1 MTPEQLEKKKL
12 KAEYKQNQ
20 KERKLS
26 FEQFKKENTEPKKD
40 NRILTGLLEGEKLLP
55 DDYPVYAH
63 YLYVE
68 EYANNQFK
76 VISSDVF
83 GNVARLK
90 EILNSKSSQPCIN
103 IYSCNLVKRN
113 LI

>member
-26 FEQFKKENTEPKKD
+26 FEQLKKENTEPKKD
-40 NRILTGLLEGEKLLP
+40 NRILIGLVEGEKLLP
-55 DDYPVYAH
+55 DDYPVH
-63 YLYVE
+63 GDYLYVE
-68 EYANNQFK
+68 EYAANEFR
-76 VISSDVF
+76 VIMSPVF

-90 EILNSKSSQPCIN
+90 YILNSKSTKPCVN
-103 IYSCNLVKRN
+103 IYSCNLLKRN